1 MLPGNTGRQRSPT
14 VKVVVASAFWHG
26 RAMRLWLAV
35 TVVTSAMLA
44 SGGSCG
50 DGATCECFPCG
61 AAAISVF
68 VVDSNGEAFGGDW
81 TLEASLDGV
90 PVDTTL
96 CDPVARAGANT
107 CGVGVE
113 AGTYQMVLRTP
124 TAEKSFTARLA
135 GRAGQDCCT
144 SCIASDTIQVELP

>member
-1 MLPGNTGRQRSPT
+1 
-14 VKVVVASAFWHG
+14 VVVAIGFWHG
-26 RAMRLWLAV
+26 QSMRWWLAV
-35 TVVTSAMLA
+35 TVVTSALLA

-61 AAAISVF
+61 ATAISVF
-68 VVDSNGEAFGGDW
+68 VVDSDGAAFGGDW

-96 CDPVARAGANT
+96 CDPGARAGANT

-144 SCIASDTIQVELP
+144 TCIASDTIQVELP